1 MSRSRLVVLSSAVVV
16 SVGALA
22 AAGAF
27 YLDPARAAVG
37 PLPPQGL
44 SLPAGT
50 RFVMGIDVKRFVA
63 SPFYTRYAAARA
75 ASRPQAF
82 AELEEKTGL
91 NPERDVDQV

>member
-22 AAGAF
+22 AVGAF

-50 RFVMGIDVKRFVA
+50 RFLMGIDVKRFVA
-63 SPFYTRYAAARA
+63 SPFYTRYAAGRA
-75 ASRPQAF
+75 ARCTRMKGTHETRSIFRPSDIAH
-82 AELEEKTGL
+82 T
-91 NPERDVDQV
+91 